1 MNLDDLGDKLAAL
14 NPGDVAEVPYD
25 VYASLFPP
33 GEPDDNA
40 RMRAYNFAKAH
51 DCTFDNWPS
60 DRIVRRTDR
69 TPLESARRRLRAGIC
84 GRSQGCS
91 PRSGVRSSAESWP
104 KLRIHVMQLSRE
116 GSPPPGLSRSQAK

>member
-40 RMRAYNFAKAH
+40 RARGHTISRK
-51 DCTFDNWPS
+51 
-60 DRIVRRTDR
+60 RTI
-69 TPLESARRRLRAGIC
+69 ARSTIGHLT
-84 GRSQGCS
+84 
-91 PRSGVRSSAESWP
+91 E
-104 KLRIHVMQLSRE
+104 L
-116 GSPPPGLSRSQAK
+116 

>member
-1 MNLDDLGDKLAAL
+1 MNLDDLGDKLVAL

-60 DRIVRRTDR
+60 DRIV
-69 TPLESARRRLRAGIC
+69 IF
-84 GRSQGCS
+84 
-91 PRSGVRSSAESWP
+91 VKSSKPE
-104 KLRIHVMQLSRE
+104 K
-116 GSPPPGLSRSQAK
+116 

>member
-40 RMRAYNFAKAH
+40 RAGIQFR
-51 DCTFDNWPS
+51 
-60 DRIVRRTDR
+60 
-69 TPLESARRRLRAGIC
+69 ESARLHVRLLAI
-84 GRSQGCS
+84 
-91 PRSGVRSSAESWP
+91 
-104 KLRIHVMQLSRE
+104 
-116 GSPPPGLSRSQAK
+116 